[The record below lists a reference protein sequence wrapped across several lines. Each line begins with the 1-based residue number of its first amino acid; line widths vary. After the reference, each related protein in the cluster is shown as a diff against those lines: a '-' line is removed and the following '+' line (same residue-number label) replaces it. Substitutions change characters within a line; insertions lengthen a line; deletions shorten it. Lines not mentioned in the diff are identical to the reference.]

1 MRAPRLVVFD
11 WDGTLLD
18 SIGAIVECTYAM
30 LDELGLPRIDEERVL
45 GLIGS
50 SLSNS
55 VDALAPDAGEE
66 IRTKVIETYRRLW
79 FAEYHHRPVLID
91 GVEGVLERLVAREM
105 FLAVATAKSRRGL
118 AADLERTGLEAAFHA
133 SRTADESSPKPS
145 PEMLLELLDELGVRA
160 GEALMVGDSVHDV
173 EMAHNAGVPVVAVA
187 SGAQSERALRRVG
200 PLDCLASVVELLA
213 WMDDLERGG

>member
-1 MRAPRLVVFD
+1 
-11 WDGTLLD
+11 
-18 SIGAIVECTYAM
+18 M

-66 IRTKVIETYRRLW
+66 IQTKVIETYRRLW

-118 AADLERTGLEAAFHA
+118 AADFERTGLEATFHA

-173 EMAHNAGVPVVAVA
+173 EMAHNAGMPVVAVA
-187 SGAQSERALRRVG
+187 SGAQSEPALRRVG
-200 PLDCLASVVELLA
+200 PLDCLPSVVELLA
-213 WMDDLERGG
+213 WMEDLDRGGW